1 MYAVRPPVSR
11 KEKSGLKEPYCAHAN
26 NTSSPLLRRS
36 TGIESVPG
44 SHGSWWDTALQLYKH
59 NQHKIQQLYLKI
71 RSTTMMLSF
80 SFLLAFAALV
90 PSVSSSPTSSPS
102 FATTELP
109 TEYTTAKQIGD
120 KVPDVTFATRSR
132 NGSGDENPFEWKTLT
147 SSDYFAGKRV
157 VVFALPGAFTPT
169 CSNTHLPGYESAYQ
183 EILDL
188 GVDDV
193 YCLSVND
200 AFVMRQ
206 WGLHQGLTE
215 DFTPGANGFQNVKLI
230 PDGAALFTR
239 GMGMSSYWS
248 TERGF
253 GERSWR
259 YSMIVNDGVI
269 EKVFVEEPRIVM
281 NSGPDPFEVSDSD
294 TMVEYLKS
302 VKSGKEEL

>member
-1 MYAVRPPVSR
+1 MF
-11 KEKSGLKEPYCAHAN
+11 
-26 NTSSPLLRRS
+26 
-36 TGIESVPG
+36 
-44 SHGSWWDTALQLYKH
+44 
-59 NQHKIQQLYLKI
+59 
-71 RSTTMMLSF
+71 SF
-80 SFLLAFAALV
+80 SFFLALV
-90 PSVSSSPTSSPS
+90 ALAPSASSAASPTL
-102 FATTELP
+102 ANTELP

-132 NGSGDENPFEWKTLT
+132 NGSHDENPFEWKTLT
-147 SSDYFAGKRV
+147 TSDYFAGKRV

-183 EILDL
+183 EILAL

-215 DFTPGANGFQNVKLI
+215 DFTPGSMGFQNVKLI

-281 NSGPDPFEVSDSD
+281 NSEPDPFEVSDSD
-294 TMVEYLKS
+294 TMVEYLKKS
-302 VKSGKEEL
+302 AAASGKEEL